1 MPTKRSSFR
10 LLAVIICF
18 VAAVWMAAA
27 CQDAASYEEPCG
39 PGPILPEEEGDLT
52 TPSGTPTPEKII
64 EVRDKYQPLFR
75 RQPNFA
81 LVSEGLFFHRNL
93 DPVIDRKG
101 NRVSGIIVTVDGDPV
116 DQETL
121 PQEDRIPDCLEGVP
135 VQIVGSNLVLLGG

>member
-27 CQDAASYEEPCG
+27 CQGAASYEEPCG

-52 TPSGTPTPEKII
+52 IPSGIPTPERII

-75 RQPNFA
+75 RQPNYTGSGVDF
-81 LVSEGLFFHRNL
+81 S
-93 DPVIDRKG
+93 IDKYG
-101 NRVSGIIVTVDGDPV
+101 NKVEIIIVQVNEDPV
-116 DQETL
+116 DQNTL
-121 PQEDRIPDCLEGVP
+121 PPEDRIPDCLEGFP
-135 VQIVGSNLVLLGG
+135 VQIVKSHIVLLGG